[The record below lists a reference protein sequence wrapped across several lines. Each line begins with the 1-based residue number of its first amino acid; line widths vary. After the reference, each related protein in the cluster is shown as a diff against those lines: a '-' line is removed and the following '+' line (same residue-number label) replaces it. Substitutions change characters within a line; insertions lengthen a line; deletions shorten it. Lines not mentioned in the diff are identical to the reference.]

1 MWRARSANLSAE
13 RCILFL
19 SRSVAEYT
27 AQVNIDG
34 PAIVGMNPATD
45 DPVPAASHD
54 KEKPSQSSSD
64 TMGAGTAAGITFGVT
79 ALAGLLIAAM
89 VIGWRRHRSVKRE
102 SSDLTEPLN
111 SLGGYG
117 AVIDGGNQRV

>member
-1 MWRARSANLSAE
+1 M
-13 RCILFL
+13 
-19 SRSVAEYT
+19 
-27 AQVNIDG
+27 DG
-34 PAIVGMNPATD
+34 PAIVGMNPSTD
-45 DPVPAASHD
+45 DLVSAALHD
-54 KEKPSQSSSD
+54 QEKSSQSSSD
-64 TMGAGTAAGITFGVT
+64 TIGAGTTAGIAFGVT

-117 AVIDGGNQRV
+117 AVQDEGNQRV